1 MEHFYAAIIYSK
13 NNLNQ
18 KSFSNNNLQE
28 VYQNSHK
35 SFFEH
40 LLLFSLVLLFGHILS
55 AHVMRHAVCFDVHS
69 LTNTI
74 IPASSCGGSGV
85 GKSLWFTL
93 TYLLTKILKSVK
105 SSFQNVFVCS
115 IGTLIFLN
123 RSELLKNGSKCLR
136 RGLINW
142 EMTEM
147 RFYLLKYALT
157 ESFAT
162 TAEAETNLN
171 IFRKSRD
178 DTVSIDSKKLK
189 MLQFSQGRASKD
201 QNQIMLGIQH
211 LRTDSDRTV
220 SRSRVSMTIKTAT
233 VIFVLTSCWCFHDGD
248 SSRCSCDHL
257 QRP

>member
-1 MEHFYAAIIYSK
+1 MVFSCSAVRTYSVRPCDA
-13 NNLNQ
+13 
-18 KSFSNNNLQE
+18 SCC
-28 VYQNSHK
+28 
-35 SFFEH
+35 
-40 LLLFSLVLLFGHILS
+40 LFWCAFTYKH
-55 AHVMRHAVCFDVHS
+55 DY
-69 LTNTI
+69 
-74 IPASSCGGSGV
+74 SGKFMWGV
-85 GKSLWFTL
+85 RGRKSLWFTL

-123 RSELLKNGSKCLR
+123 RSELFKNGSKCLR
-136 RGLINW
+136 SGLINW

-147 RFYLLKYALT
+147 RFNLLKYALT

-178 DTVSIDSKKLK
+178 DTVSIGSKKLK